1 MASDQWAFGGFV
13 IPCELA
19 FTKGIRTAQCY
30 QNETIPLPMGFSSS
44 FCTDIFAVRAFAVHG
59 DISYIKS
66 YGKLTKSNIN
76 DNIHHFFCQRR
87 IVAEGIMCYC
97 T

>member
-1 MASDQWAFGGFV
+1 MVSDQWAFGGFV

-19 FTKGIRTAQCY
+19 FTEGIRTAH
-30 QNETIPLPMGFSSS
+30 ETIPLPMGFSFS
-44 FCTDIFAVRAFAVHG
+44 FCTDIFAVRAFAAHG

-76 DNIHHFFCQRR
+76 DSIHHFFLSEENCS
-87 IVAEGIMCYC
+87 
-97 T
+97 